1 MSTSLRCWIAASALA
16 LSALVLT
23 TGLGAE
29 EIGAQAGLVLL
40 AVFLNAWIIAVGE
53 HAAGKTGALRVPRF
67 PLGGRLLRAY
77 PGLQGQLMHFIL
89 IAGLITGSWSVAGW
103 ALLVLAVLSL
113 EVVRRAAWVIVP
125 VGVVV
130 HALLSMQEFQSLGDL
145 VGTARG
151 WVTGSV
157 LVGVQALVV
166 CGPLLRVD
174 TAGRLGLLGRPMAM
188 LASLPGYLGAFWV
201 ATRSPLAGQFS
212 SLQTLLFT
220 LLVGG
225 VVQSLMLSLGSWAG
239 DIRSRPSEDLSDAS
253 PRGVGMA
260 LLPMLLPA
268 VAPLLP
274 LFVPAAP
281 GATGAPAA
289 WTGLC
294 ALLLI
299 LPAVPAAAWI
309 AAALDRLDGREAW
322 MGLSVAGCALVAWLA
337 FCPALLGRLYAEDGP
352 AARLHASFPVGGAAV
367 LAKTVETTPATAAAA
382 ADDEPLAR
390 RRDAT
395 SGRELLLYDLP
406 ATQLARALAAL
417 MLAATLLSVRWMR
430 HARPLQRPASWLEFY
445 LLAGAA
451 GAAGWWLLPR
461 QGLPAAILGMAGACA
476 LLLFFDLFHSE
487 VLPPEPP
494 EVPEDGEPEPFD
506 LAPTDIS
513 PDRGAPEIIT

>member
-16 LSALVLT
+16 LSAIVLT
-23 TGLGAE
+23 TGLAAE
-29 EIGAQAGLVLL
+29 QIGAQAGLVLL
-40 AVFLNAWIIAVGE
+40 GVFLNGWIIAVGE
-53 HAAGKTGALRVPRF
+53 HAAGQTGALRVPRF
-67 PLGGRLLRAY
+67 PLGARLLKAY
-77 PGLQGQLMHFIL
+77 PGLQGQMMHFIL
-89 IAGLITGSWSVAGW
+89 IAGVVTGSWSVAGW

-125 VGVVV
+125 VAVVV

-151 WVTGSV
+151 WVTGGV
-157 LVGVQALVV
+157 LFGVQALVV

-174 TAGRLGLLGRPMAM
+174 SGGRLGWLGRPMAM

-201 ATRSPLAGQFS
+201 ATRTPLAGQLTA
-212 SLQTLLFT
+212 LQALLFV
-220 LLVGG
+220 LFVGG
-225 VVQSLMLSLGSWAG
+225 VVQALMLSLGSWAG
-239 DIRSRPSEDLSDAS
+239 DVRTRDGDDLPDAS
-253 PRGVGMA
+253 PKGVGMA
-260 LLPMLLPA
+260 LLPMLLPV

-281 GATGAPAA
+281 GAAGTPAA

-299 LPAVPAAAWI
+299 VPAVPAAAWI
-309 AAALDRLDGREAW
+309 AAAIDRLDGREAW

-352 AARLHASFPVGGAAV
+352 AARLHASFPVGGEAV
-367 LAKTVETTPATAAAA
+367 LAKTVETTPSGA
-382 ADDEPLAR
+382 ADDAPLAR
-390 RRDAT
+390 PRGSAPD
-395 SGRELLLYDLP
+395 RELALYDLP
-406 ATQLARALAAL
+406 ATQLSRALAAL

-445 LLAGAA
+445 LLAGSA

-461 QGLPAAILGMAGACA
+461 QGLPAAILGMAGACGM
-476 LLLFFDLFHSE
+476 LLFFDLFHSE
-487 VLPPEPP
+487 IRPPEPP
-494 EVPEDGEPEPFD
+494 EVPEESEPEPFD
-506 LAPTDIS
+506 LTPTDIS
-513 PDRGAPEIIT
+513 PERGAPEIIT

>member
-1 MSTSLRCWIAASALA
+1 MSTSLRCWLAASALA
-16 LSALVLT
+16 LSAIVLT
-23 TGLGAE
+23 TGLTAEQIGAE
-29 EIGAQAGLVLL
+29 AGLVLL
-40 AVFLNAWIIAVGE
+40 AVFLNAWVIAVGE

-67 PLGGRLLRAY
+67 PLGGRLLKAY
-77 PGLQGQLMHFIL
+77 PGLQGQMMLFIL
-89 IAGLITGSWSVAGW
+89 VAGLITGSWSVAGW

-113 EVVRRAAWVIVP
+113 EVVRRAAWIIVP

-174 TAGRLGLLGRPMAM
+174 AAGRLGWVGRPMAM

-201 ATRSPLAGQFS
+201 ATRSPLAGQFT
-212 SLQTLLFT
+212 SLQALLVV

-239 DIRSRPSEDLSDAS
+239 DVRSRDADDLPDAS
-253 PRGVGMA
+253 PKGVGMA

-274 LFVPAAP
+274 LFVPGVP
-281 GATGAPAA
+281 GSAAA

-299 LPAVPAAAWI
+299 VPAVPAAAWI
-309 AAALDRLDGREAW
+309 AASLDRLDGREAW
-322 MGLSVAGCALVAWLA
+322 MGFSIAGCALVAWLA
-337 FCPALLGRLYAEDGP
+337 FCPTLLGRLYAEDGA

-367 LAKTVETTPATAAAA
+367 LAKTVETTPATAA
-382 ADDEPLAR
+382 DDEPLAR
-390 RRDAT
+390 SRGSAP
-395 SGRELLLYDLP
+395 GHELTLYDLP
-406 ATQLARALAAL
+406 ATQLSRALAAL

-445 LLAGAA
+445 LLAGSA

-461 QGLPAAILGMAGACA
+461 QGLPAAILGMAGACGM
-476 LLLFFDLFHSE
+476 LLFFDLFHSE
-487 VLPPEPP
+487 ILPPEPP
-494 EVPEDGEPEPFD
+494 ETPEESEPEPLD
-506 LAPTDIS
+506 LTPTDIS